1 MDDGKSV
8 PFRILGDRWRVV
20 YDMGYRGTCLLLFVC
35 DGPSAEAHDES
46 GGGSAGSFEL
56 DQGEAKSH
64 VFTSG
69 PGLYRLI
76 VSGGRD
82 SASWSMSVQD
92 YY

>member
-1 MDDGKSV
+1 V

-20 YDMGYRGTCLLLFVC
+20 YDMSFSGTCLLLVIC
-35 DGPSAEAHDES
+35 DGPSADARSLS
-46 GGGSAGSFEL
+46 GGGSSSFDL
-56 DQGEAKSH
+56 GEGEGQSH

-69 PGLYRLI
+69 PGLYRLE

-82 SASWSMSVQD
+82 SARWRMSVQD